1 MNENWKFSEIPYTR
15 PDVEALQARYD
26 ALTRRA
32 RDAAGPEELLQ
43 VVRDRDALQQEVS
56 LCQSIATIRAFH
68 DVTDAFYQTE
78 FQETL
83 PRLETLDSQSL
94 AQAIVESPYAQAVD
108 EAFGPQLRAAQVS
121 PDRDRRK
128 AAFEAER
135 QTVLA
140 QADTLEQLLRD
151 LVRARNDLARANGF
165 DNFADYGDLAM
176 QRVGYGR
183 AELDEFCR
191 QVRTHI
197 TPVYLRFQEEQRRRL
212 GVDVLMPYDRPLVF
226 PEGNAVPVAEDE
238 LPWAAR
244 RMYHALSPEAGEFF
258 DEMVR
263 RELLDVAASPNKI
276 SGMGFCEELAE
287 PYRMPFVFANCSGTA
302 SDVTVYTH
310 ELGHGLQGYLSAQTQ
325 PVSDYIGLSPDL
337 AEVHSKTMELL
348 PLPYAPGVV
357 EALAQTLRHQ
367 PTP

>member
-1 MNENWKFSEIPYTR
+1 MNENWKFSDIPYTR

-32 RDAAGPEELLQ
+32 RDAAGPEELLR

-108 EAFGPQLRAAQVS
+108 EAFGPQLRRLLALDHRLHTGGKELQARISQLSARYQQITASAKYQVQGETLSGGQLRAAQVS

-183 AELDEFCR
+183 VE
-191 QVRTHI
+191 
-197 TPVYLRFQEEQRRRL
+197 
-212 GVDVLMPYDRPLVF
+212 
-226 PEGNAVPVAEDE
+226 
-238 LPWAAR
+238 
-244 RMYHALSPEAGEFF
+244 
-258 DEMVR
+258 
-263 RELLDVAASPNKI
+263 LDVAASPNKI

-310 ELGHGLQGYLSAQTQ
+310 ELGHGLQGYLSAQAQ

-348 PLPYAPGVV
+348 SLPYAPGVV
-357 EALAQTLRHQ
+357 EALAQTRRHQ

>member
-1 MNENWKFSEIPYTR
+1 MNENWKFSDIPYTR

-32 RDAAGPEELLQ
+32 RDAAGPEELLR

-108 EAFGPQLRAAQVS
+108 EAFGPQLRTAQVS

-183 AELDEFCR
+183 AELDECCR

-226 PEGNAVPVAEDE
+226 PEGNAVPVA
-238 LPWAAR
+238 
-244 RMYHALSPEAGEFF
+244 
-258 DEMVR
+258 
-263 RELLDVAASPNKI
+263 
-276 SGMGFCEELAE
+276 GMSC
-287 PYRMPFVFANCSGTA
+287 
-302 SDVTVYTH
+302 
-310 ELGHGLQGYLSAQTQ
+310 
-325 PVSDYIGLSPDL
+325 
-337 AEVHSKTMELL
+337 
-348 PLPYAPGVV
+348 PGPPGGC
-357 EALAQTLRHQ
+357 T
-367 PTP
+367 TP

>member
-83 PRLETLDSQSL
+83 PRLETLDSQPL

-108 EAFGPQLRAAQVS
+108 EAFGPQLRRLLALDHRLHTGGKELQARISQLSARYQQITASAKYQVQGETLSGGQLRAAQVS

-128 AAFEAER
+128 AAFEAEQ

-140 QADTLEQLLRD
+140 QADTLEQLLR
-151 LVRARNDLARANGF
+151 LH
-165 DNFADYGDLAM
+165 
-176 QRVGYGR
+176 GYG
-183 AELDEFCR
+183 
-191 QVRTHI
+191 
-197 TPVYLRFQEEQRRRL
+197 
-212 GVDVLMPYDRPLVF
+212 
-226 PEGNAVPVAEDE
+226 
-238 LPWAAR
+238 
-244 RMYHALSPEAGEFF
+244 
-258 DEMVR
+258 
-263 RELLDVAASPNKI
+263 
-276 SGMGFCEELAE
+276 
-287 PYRMPFVFANCSGTA
+287 
-302 SDVTVYTH
+302 
-310 ELGHGLQGYLSAQTQ
+310 
-325 PVSDYIGLSPDL
+325 
-337 AEVHSKTMELL
+337 EVK
-348 PLPYAPGVV
+348 A
-357 EALAQTLRHQ
+357 
-367 PTP
+367 